1 MVFGGKKKQKPGMVN
16 PELGKSIQNVLK
28 NTPKKGEKGSNGYI
42 EIDLSL
48 IRPPQENPR
57 KSFDTKGLEE
67 LSESI
72 AEHGII
78 QPIVVIRQGAAGYEI
93 VSGERRYRASKLL
106 NLAKVPVVIRTN
118 DDEQQLSEIR
128 LIENIQRAD
137 LNPLEVGLAYQKLIN
152 DYKLTQEE
160 LSKRVGKSRAS
171 IANAMRL
178 LKLPEQLLDA
188 LADGSLTT
196 GHAKAILGLDDD
208 DARLSL
214 GRQVIIK
221 KLSVRETEE
230 LAKEGDRK
238 SFTTTIQKGSAPTSE
253 AKNSKAPEL
262 KELEGDMTRLF
273 GRKIKIKFNEK
284 TNKGSVTLNFASK
297 SDFNDL
303 YKQLQKVLVEKNGVL
318 PEYE

>member
-1 MVFGGKKKQKPGMVN
+1 MVN
-16 PELGKSIQNVLK
+16 PELGKSIQNVLQ
-28 NTPKKGEKGSNGYI
+28 NTPKKGEKNSNGYI

-57 KSFDTKGLEE
+57 KQFNDTDLAE

-106 NLAKVPVVIRTN
+106 NLVKVPVVIRSN
-118 DDEQQLSEIR
+118 DNEQQLSEIR

-137 LNPLEVGLAYQKLIN
+137 LNPVEIALAYQKLIN
-152 DYKLTQEE
+152 DYKLTQED
-160 LSKRVGKSRAS
+160 LSKRVGKNRAS
-171 IANAMRL
+171 IANALRL
-178 LKLPEQLLDA
+178 LKLPKQLLEA
-188 LADGSLTT
+188 LADGSLSS
-196 GHAKAILGLDDD
+196 GHGKVIAGMSDP
-208 DARLSL
+208 DAQLSL

-230 LAKEGDRK
+230 LAKDEGRK
-238 SFTTTIQKGSAPTSE
+238 SFTQVITKKSAGSG
-253 AKNSKAPEL
+253 KASEL

-273 GRKIKIKFNEK
+273 GRKVKVKFNDK
-284 TNKGSVTLNFASK
+284 TGKGAITLNFSSK
-297 SDFNDL
+297 GDFNEL
-303 YKQLQKVLVEKNGVL
+303 YKQLQKTLIEKNGVL